1 VVNPGSVWYSVGMAL
16 NDWSDRI
23 VIAEL
28 ADEPALSEDL
38 DALSDRIERTP
49 DERMPDII
57 VNMRGVAHLNSS
69 NIAQLLRLRKQVA
82 HAGRRMRVCSV
93 GDQVWSVIMT
103 SNLDG
108 LFSFNDDVA
117 MALAS
122 LQIED
127 YATG

>member
-1 VVNPGSVWYSVGMAL
+1 MAL

-127 YATG
+127 